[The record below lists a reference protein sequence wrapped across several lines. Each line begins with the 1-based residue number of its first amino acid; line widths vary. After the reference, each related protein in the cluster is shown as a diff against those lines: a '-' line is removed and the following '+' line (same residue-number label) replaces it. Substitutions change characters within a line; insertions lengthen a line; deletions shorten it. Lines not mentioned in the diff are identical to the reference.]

1 MLPKPGKWMTLF
13 KEFLGFPMLISA
25 GWLLLIY
32 IELEGSKSF
41 FPIIFALI
49 LVTLFFWYKKNLSKP
64 KKSRI
69 NFITH
74 STVIQALLLVAIMI
88 VVYTIF
94 STQAHR
100 TFGTMTNVDIKTGK
114 TNISKETIKW
124 RNWEK
129 GLAEESSQKGETVF
143 LDFTAKWCITC
154 QVNKIRILEDKQVIN
169 LFSDKNITL
178 IRADWTRQNKE
189 IEDEIRKY
197 GRIGVPLN
205 ILLRPGKPPYVFS
218 EWLNKDELISLIGD

>member
-1 MLPKPGKWMTLF
+1 MRSRIKRRKPKRRRNLQS
-13 KEFLGFPMLISA
+13 ESA
-25 GWLLLIY
+25 GRKLWDRRLRTPKSERFWVGTTARRRPVEASIFHSRN
-32 IELEGSKSF
+32 SKGRS
-41 FPIIFALI
+41 
-49 LVTLFFWYKKNLSKP
+49 
-64 KKSRI
+64 
-69 NFITH
+69 
-74 STVIQALLLVAIMI
+74 
-88 VVYTIF
+88 
-94 STQAHR
+94 
-100 TFGTMTNVDIKTGK
+100 
-114 TNISKETIKW
+114 
-124 RNWEK
+124 
-129 GLAEESSQKGETVF
+129 AESWIDPDQSQKGETVF